1 MPHMI
6 VKKYKET
13 KLGVLISDKN
23 KRNTKDPTKL
33 KKLKKL
39 KPTLIEKLLLKKD
52 RQLNTQIIF

>member
-1 MPHMI
+1 MLHMI

-33 KKLKKL
+33 K
-39 KPTLIEKLLLKKD
+39 
-52 RQLNTQIIF
+52 N